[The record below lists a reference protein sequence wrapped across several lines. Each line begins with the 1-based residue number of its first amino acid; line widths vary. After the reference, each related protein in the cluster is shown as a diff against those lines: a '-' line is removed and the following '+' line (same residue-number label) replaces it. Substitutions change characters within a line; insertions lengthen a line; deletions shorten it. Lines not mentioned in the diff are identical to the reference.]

1 MAKANEVS
9 QLLRTLPLG
18 EHQLTDIIKIIVES
32 DPHQKEGLFNNSP
45 YGNII
50 NKDFDDNFYPDEIT
64 KQLKELFPNGLED
77 LWVDISYQR
86 VLKLKKIVDHLRR
99 KDMNGIDDLHF
110 NKMLCGS
117 IDIAVR
123 PNGKG
128 FVWDGFRRC
137 IIALLN
143 GKRFIK
149 TSIESHNKTTSIKD
163 CQRQEAFVY
172 EIKNGE
178 SESMAKEELYK
189 SGIVYKK
196 PTALK
201 LQKVIIE
208 MCVDVLGTNP
218 GNPEL
223 GAFSEFQD
231 TVLKERLE
239 STDYLVQAS
248 FKQQK
253 AWNVDQTLTGYLTC
267 GLAKFLDVIEK
278 EDEDGNSVCPNISIH
293 TAHPN
298 TEGTCDVENA
308 LVKYASR
315 YTDKDGTVR
324 YKHKQSDL
332 CANRLAGKSIESVA
346 FNIGRVVMKLNKSQQ
361 FELLTALGFEDDE
374 ELMNQLTLV
383 PTKKALAA

>member
-1 MAKANEVS
+1 MAKASEVAYK
-9 QLLRTLPLG
+9 LRTLKLG
-18 EHQLTDIIKIIVES
+18 EHKLIDIIKIIIEA
-32 DPHQKEGLFNNSP
+32 DQYQKEGLFNNSP
-45 YGNII
+45 FGRII
-50 NKDFDDNFYPDEIT
+50 NKDFDDKFYEERLI
-64 KQLKELFPNGLED
+64 QELKELFPNGLED
-77 LWVDISYQR
+77 LWVDITYQR

-99 KDMNGIDDLHF
+99 KDMNNIDDLHF
-110 NKMLCGS
+110 NKMLAGS

-128 FVWDGFRRC
+128 FIWDGFRRC

-149 TSIESHNKTTSIKD
+149 SSIEYHNKSVGIKD

-172 EIKNGE
+172 EIKSGE

-189 SGIVYKK
+189 SGIVYEK
-196 PTALK
+196 PDALK
-201 LQKVIIE
+201 LQKVIVE

-231 TVLKERLE
+231 TVLKERLG

-253 AWNVDQTLTGYLTC
+253 AWSDDSTLTGYLTC
-267 GLAKFLDVIEK
+267 GLAKFLDTLDK
-278 EDEDGNSVCPNISIH
+278 EDDDGNSLCPTIDIH

-298 TEGTCDVENA
+298 LQGTCEVEEA
-308 LVKYASR
+308 LVKYA
-315 YTDKDGTVR
+315 KE
-324 YKHKQSDL
+324 HKQTDL
-332 CANRLAGKSIESVA
+332 CVNRLAGMSIESVA
-346 FNIGRVVMKLNKSQQ
+346 FNIGRLVMRLKKPQQ
-361 FELLTALGFEDDE
+361 FELLTALGFEADS

-383 PTKKALAA
+383 PSKKALAA

>member
-1 MAKANEVS
+1 MAKASIVA
-9 QLLRTLPLG
+9 QKLRTLPLG
-18 EHQLTDIIKIIVES
+18 EHKLIDIIKIIVEA
-32 DPHQKEGLFNNSP
+32 DQYQKEGLFNNSP
-45 YGNII
+45 FGRII
-50 NKDFDDNFYPDEIT
+50 NKDYDDNFYPDEIT
-64 KQLKELFPNGLED
+64 KQLKDLFPNGLED
-77 LWVDISYQR
+77 LWVDITYQR
-86 VLKLKKIVDHLRR
+86 LLKLKKIVEHLRR
-99 KDMNGIDDLHF
+99 KDMNGIEDLHF

-128 FVWDGFRRC
+128 LVWDGFRRS

-149 TSIESHNKTTSIKD
+149 TSIESHNKTISIKD
-163 CQRQEAFVY
+163 CQKQEAFVY
-172 EIKNGE
+172 EIKSGY
-178 SESMAKEELYK
+178 SETMAKEELYK
-189 SGIVYKK
+189 SGIVYEK
-196 PTALK
+196 PEALK
-201 LQKVIIE
+201 LQKVIVE

-253 AWNVDQTLTGYLTC
+253 AWSSDTTLTGYLTC
-267 GLAKFLDVIEK
+267 GLAKFLDTLEK
-278 EDEDGNSVCPNISIH
+278 EDEDGNSLCPTIQIH

-298 TEGTCDVENA
+298 VNGTCEVEGE
-308 LVKYASR
+308 LVKYA
-315 YTDKDGTVR
+315 KE
-324 YKHKQSDL
+324 HKQNDL

-346 FNIGRVVMKLNKSQQ
+346 FNIGRVVMGLNKSQQ
-361 FELLTALGFEDDE
+361 FELSTALGLKDE
-374 ELMNQLTLV
+374 EDLLHLLTAV

>member
-1 MAKANEVS
+1 MNIKEVKH
-9 QLLRTLPLG
+9 LLRTLPLG
-18 EHQLTDIIKIIVES
+18 EHRLIDIIRIIVEA
-32 DPHQKEGLFNNSP
+32 DPYQKEGLFDNSP
-45 YGNII
+45 FGRENNQPY
-50 NKDFDDNFYPDEIT
+50 DDKFYPDEIT
-64 KQLKELFPNGLED
+64 KVLSDMFPNGLED
-77 LWVDISYQR
+77 LWVDITYQR
-86 VLKLKKIVDHLRR
+86 VLKLTKIVEHLRR
-99 KDMNGIDDLHF
+99 KDMHDQHFLMF

-149 TSIESHNKTTSIKD
+149 ASIEYHDIAMSIED
-163 CQRQEAFVY
+163 CRKMEAFVY

-189 SGIVYKK
+189 SGVVYQK
-196 PTALK
+196 PAAIK

-208 MCVDVLGTNP
+208 MGLDVLGTNP

-231 TVLKERLE
+231 TVLKEKLE
-239 STDYLVQAS
+239 TTDYLVQAS

-253 AWNVDQTLTGYLTC
+253 AWSEDNTLTGYLTC
-267 GLAKFLDVIEK
+267 GLAKFLDTLNK
-278 EDEDGNSVCPNISIH
+278 EDEDGNPVCPSIEIH

-298 TEGTCDVENA
+298 LQGTCEVENA
-308 LVKYASR
+308 LVR
-315 YTDKDGTVR
+315 YSK
-324 YKHKQSDL
+324 KHKQVDL
-332 CANRLAGKSIESVA
+332 IANRLAGMAIESVA
-346 FNIGRVVMKLNKSQQ
+346 FNIGRVVMNLNKSQQ
-361 FELLTALGFEDDE
+361 FELLTALGFEGDE

-383 PTKKALAA
+383 PSKKTLAA

>member
-1 MAKANEVS
+1 MAKASIVA
-9 QLLRTLPLG
+9 QKLRTLPLG
-18 EHQLTDIIKIIVES
+18 EHKLIDIIKIIVEA
-32 DPHQKEGLFNNSP
+32 DQYQKEGLFNNSP
-45 YGNII
+45 FGRII
-50 NKDFDDNFYPDEIT
+50 NKDYDDNFYSDEIT

-77 LWVDISYQR
+77 LWVDITYQR
-86 VLKLKKIVDHLRR
+86 LLKLKKIVEHLRR
-99 KDMNGIDDLHF
+99 KDMNGIEDLHF

-123 PNGKG
+123 PNGRG
-128 FVWDGFRRC
+128 LVWDGFRRS

-149 TSIESHNKTTSIKD
+149 TSIEFHNKTISIKD
-163 CQRQEAFVY
+163 CQKQEAFVY
-172 EIKNGE
+172 EVKSGY
-178 SESMAKEELYK
+178 SETMAKEELYK
-189 SGIVYKK
+189 SGIVYEK
-196 PTALK
+196 PEALK
-201 LQKVIIE
+201 LQKVIVE

-223 GAFSEFQD
+223 GAFSEFSD

-253 AWNVDQTLTGYLTC
+253 AWPSDTTLTGYLTC
-267 GLAKFLDVIEK
+267 GLAKFLDTLEG
-278 EDEDGNSVCPNISIH
+278 EDEDGNSLCPTIHIH

-298 TEGTCDVENA
+298 VNGTCEVEEA
-308 LVKYASR
+308 LVKYA
-315 YTDKDGTVR
+315 KE
-324 YKHKQSDL
+324 YKQNDL

-346 FNIGRVVMKLNKSQQ
+346 FNIGRVVMGLNKSQQ
-361 FELLTALGFEDDE
+361 FELLTALGFEGDE

>member
-1 MAKANEVS
+1 MAKASKIAYE
-9 QLLRTLPLG
+9 LRTLPLG
-18 EHQLTDIIKIIVES
+18 EHKLIDIIKIIVEA
-32 DPHQKEGLFNNSP
+32 DPYQKEGLFNNSP
-45 YGNII
+45 FGRIF
-50 NKDFDDNFYPDEIT
+50 NKDYDDTFYPNEII

-77 LWVDISYQR
+77 LWVDITYQR

-99 KDMNGIDDLHF
+99 KDMHGADLMF

-117 IDIAVR
+117 VDIAVR

-137 IIALLN
+137 IIAILN

-149 TSIESHNKTTSIKD
+149 TSIEHHDSSTSIED
-163 CQRQEAFVY
+163 CRRLEAFVY

-189 SGIVYKK
+189 SGIVYQKED
-196 PTALK
+196 ALK
-201 LQKVIIE
+201 LQKVIVE

-231 TVLKERLE
+231 TVLKERLG
-239 STDYLVQAS
+239 STDYLVQSS

-253 AWNVDQTLTGYLTC
+253 AWPSDPTLTGYLTC
-267 GLAKFLDVIEK
+267 GLAKFLDTLDK
-278 EDEDGNSVCPNISIH
+278 EDEDGNSLCPSIDIH

-298 TEGTCDVENA
+298 KQQTCEVEKKLIEYAGKYLTKEGE
-308 LVKYASR
+308 
-315 YTDKDGTVR
+315 VR

-332 CANRLAGKSIESVA
+332 CANRLAGMSIESVA
-346 FNIGRVVMKLNKSQQ
+346 FNIGRLVMGLNKSQQ
-361 FELLTALGFEDDE
+361 FELLTALGFEGDE

>member
-1 MAKANEVS
+1 MAKASEVAYK
-9 QLLRTLPLG
+9 LRTLPLG
-18 EHQLTDIIKIIVES
+18 EHKLIDIIKIIIEA
-32 DPHQKEGLFNNSP
+32 DQYQKEGLFNNSP
-45 YGNII
+45 FGRIF
-50 NKDFDDNFYPDEIT
+50 NKDYDDNFYPDEIT

-77 LWVDISYQR
+77 LWVDITYQR

-99 KDMNGIDDLHF
+99 KDMHGGDLMF

-117 IDIAVR
+117 VDIAVR

-137 IIALLN
+137 IIAILN

-149 TSIESHNKTTSIKD
+149 TSIEHHDSSTSIED
-163 CQRQEAFVY
+163 CRRLEAFVY

-189 SGIVYKK
+189 SGIVYQKED
-196 PTALK
+196 ALK
-201 LQKVIIE
+201 LQKVIVE

-231 TVLKERLE
+231 TVLKERLG

-253 AWNVDQTLTGYLTC
+253 AWSDPTLTGYLTC
-267 GLAKFLDVIEK
+267 GLAKFLDTLDK
-278 EDEDGNSVCPNISIH
+278 EDEDGNPLCPNIDIH

-298 TEGTCDVENA
+298 VNDTCEVEKA
-308 LVKYASR
+308 LVIYA
-315 YTDKDGTVR
+315 K
-324 YKHKQSDL
+324 KHKQTDL
-332 CANRLAGKSIESVA
+332 CANRLAGMSIESVA
-346 FNIGRVVMKLNKSQQ
+346 FNIGRLVMGLSKSQQ
-361 FELLTALGFEDDE
+361 FELLTALGFEADS

>member
-1 MAKANEVS
+1 MAKSSEVTY
-9 QLLRTLPLG
+9 QLRTLPIGKYKLI
-18 EHQLTDIIKIIVES
+18 DIIKIIVES

-45 YGNII
+45 YGRIV
-50 NKDFDDNFYPDEIT
+50 NKPFDDKFYEERII
-64 KQLKELFPNGLED
+64 QELKEVFPNGLED
-77 LWVDISYQR
+77 LWVDITYQR
-86 VLKLKKIVDHLRR
+86 LLKLKKIVEHLRR
-99 KDMNGIDDLHF
+99 KDMNGIEDLHF

-123 PNGKG
+123 PDGKG
-128 FVWDGFRRC
+128 YIWDGFRRS

-149 TSIESHNKTTSIKD
+149 SSIEYHNKSMSVED
-163 CQRQEAFVY
+163 CQKQEAFVY
-172 EIKNGE
+172 EIKSGH
-178 SESMAKEELYK
+178 SETMAKEELYK
-189 SGIVYKK
+189 SGIVYEK
-196 PTALK
+196 PEALK
-201 LQKVIIE
+201 LQKVVVE

-231 TVLKERLE
+231 TVLKERLD

-253 AWNVDQTLTGYLTC
+253 AWDKDQTLTGYLTC
-267 GLAKFLDVIEK
+267 GLAKFLDVLEK
-278 EDEDGNSVCPNISIH
+278 EDEDGHSVCPNISFH

-308 LVKYASR
+308 LVKYAGR
-315 YTDKDGTVR
+315 YLDKDGTVR
-324 YKHKQSDL
+324 YKHKQNDL
-332 CANRLAGKSIESVA
+332 CANRLAGKSIESVS
-346 FNIGRVVMKLNKSQQ
+346 FNIGRVVMGLDKSQQ
-361 FELLTALGFEDDE
+361 FELLAALGFEDDE

>member
-1 MAKANEVS
+1 MAKVADIKY
-9 QLLRTLPLG
+9 QLRNLPLG
-18 EHQLTDIIKIIVES
+18 EHRLIEIIKIIIQA
-32 DPHQKEGLFNNSP
+32 DPYQKEGLFDNSP
-45 YGNII
+45 FGRENNQPY
-50 NKDFDDNFYPDEIT
+50 DDKFYPDEIT
-64 KQLKELFPNGLED
+64 KVLRDIFPNGLED
-77 LWVDISYQR
+77 LWVDITYQR
-86 VLKLKKIVDHLRR
+86 VLKLTKIIEHLRR
-99 KDMNGIDDLHF
+99 KDMHDQHLLMF

-149 TSIESHNKTTSIKD
+149 ASIEYHDVAMSIED
-163 CQRQEAFVY
+163 CRKQEAFVY

-189 SGIVYKK
+189 SGVVYQK
-196 PTALK
+196 PSAIK

-208 MCVDVLGTNP
+208 MGLDVLGTNP

-223 GAFSEFQD
+223 GAFAEFQE
-231 TVLKERLE
+231 TVLKEKLE
-239 STDYLVQAS
+239 SSDYLVQAS
-248 FKQQK
+248 WKQQA
-253 AWNVDQTLTGYLTC
+253 AWRDATTLTGYLTC
-267 GLAKFLDVIEK
+267 GLAKFLETLDK
-278 EDEDGNSVCPNISIH
+278 EDEDGNSLCPSIEIH

-298 TEGTCDVENA
+298 LRGTCEVENA
-308 LVKYASR
+308 LVKYAQ
-315 YTDKDGTVR
+315 
-324 YKHKQSDL
+324 KHKQNDL
-332 CANRLAGKSIESVA
+332 CANRLAGMSIESVA
-346 FNIGRVVMKLNKSQQ
+346 FNIGRVVMGLNKSQQ
-361 FELLTALGFEDDE
+361 FELLTALGFDGDE

>member
-1 MAKANEVS
+1 MAKASEVAYK
-9 QLLRTLPLG
+9 LRTLPLG
-18 EHQLTDIIKIIVES
+18 EHKLIDIIKIIIEA
-32 DPHQKEGLFNNSP
+32 DQYQKEGLFNNSP
-45 YGNII
+45 FGRIF
-50 NKDFDDNFYPDEIT
+50 NKDYDDNFYPDEIT

-77 LWVDISYQR
+77 LWVDITYQR

-99 KDMNGIDDLHF
+99 KDMHGGDLMF

-117 IDIAVR
+117 VDIAVR

-137 IIALLN
+137 IIAILN

-149 TSIESHNKTTSIKD
+149 TSIEHHDSSTSIED
-163 CQRQEAFVY
+163 CRRLEAFVY

-189 SGIVYKK
+189 SGIVYQRED
-196 PTALK
+196 ALK
-201 LQKVIIE
+201 LQKVIVE

-231 TVLKERLE
+231 TVLKERLG

-253 AWNVDQTLTGYLTC
+253 AWSDPTLTGYLTC
-267 GLAKFLDVIEK
+267 GLAKFLDTLDK
-278 EDEDGNSVCPNISIH
+278 EDEDGNPLCPNIDIH

-298 TEGTCDVENA
+298 VNDTCEVEKA
-308 LVKYASR
+308 LIIYA
-315 YTDKDGTVR
+315 K
-324 YKHKQSDL
+324 KHKQTDL
-332 CANRLAGKSIESVA
+332 CANRLAGMSIESVA
-346 FNIGRVVMKLNKSQQ
+346 FNIGRLVMGLSKSQQ
-361 FELLTALGFEDDE
+361 FELLTALGFEADS